1 MDFRSK
7 KGCGEILL
15 SILEPLKRCFSPGSA
30 RVRLSGAG
38 ACYCRSTVEMEAFAR
53 PLWGLIPFW
62 AGGQRAEEWERL
74 YRQGI
79 SAGTDPG
86 HPEYWGDC
94 GDHDQRFV
102 EMAPIALGLI
112 MVPEIL
118 WEPLD
123 GGEKERLAAWLNQIN
138 DHSLPLCNWYYFRIL
153 VNLALKLRGCPYDG
167 QRMETDL
174 DTMEQYYLGDGWYVD
189 GTSQQKDYY
198 SAFAMQFYSQIYAV
212 YARDTDTERCG
223 RILERA
229 SGFGKEFIYWFDEN
243 GAALAYGRSLTY
255 RFAQTAYWSAALF
268 SEACG
273 EDNGVVKGI
282 IIRNL
287 QYWLSKDIFRPDGI
301 LSVGYGYENLTM
313 AERYNAP
320 GSPYWALKA
329 FLFLALPD
337 GHPYWN
343 ADEMPLPKLEPVHL
357 SSYGDMLIQH
367 YGKDVCAY
375 VPAVYNR
382 NVLGHFVEKYAK
394 FVYSSRFAF
403 SVAHSWENLS
413 EAAPDSTL
421 AFVSE
426 EDGRVYVRRRSISYR
441 VQKDGLCSVWSP
453 MPGIVVR
460 TEIRPVPG
468 GHLRLHEIDSDKD
481 SLAYDCGFAAEV
493 YQEESWRSITER
505 TAEAG
510 SGGGRCSVTALK
522 GDAAPCLIEGD
533 PNTHLLYKNTVIPAV
548 CYKIKQ
554 GKTLV
559 ETMIESD

>member
-1 MDFRSK
+1 MDFRTK
-7 KGCGEILL
+7 QECGKILL
-15 SILEPLKRCFSPGSA
+15 RILEPLKGRLSPGGA
-30 RVRLSGAG
+30 RVRLFGAG
-38 ACYCRSTVEMEAFAR
+38 ACYSRDTVEMEAFSR

-62 AGGQRAEEWERL
+62 AGGQRAEEWELL
-74 YRQGI
+74 YRRGI
-79 SAGTDPG
+79 AAGTDPS
-86 HPEYWGDC
+86 HSEYWGIC

-102 EMAPIALGLI
+102 EMAPIALGL
-112 MVPEIL
+112 MMAPEIL
-118 WEPLD
+118 WEPF
-123 GGEKERLAAWLNQIN
+123 GREEKKRLAAWLYQIN
-138 DHSLPLCNWYYFRIL
+138 GHSLPLCNWYYFRIL
-153 VNLALKLRGCPYDG
+153 VNLALKLRGCPYDA
-167 QRMETDL
+167 QRMKSDL
-174 DTMEQYYLGDGWYVD
+174 DSMEQYYLGDGWYVD

-212 YARDTDTERCG
+212 YAGDTDAQRCA

-229 SGFGKEFIYWFDEN
+229 AGFGKEFIYWFDET

-268 SEACG
+268 SGACD
-273 EDNGVVKGI
+273 EDNGVVRGI
-282 IIRNL
+282 INRNL
-287 QYWLSKDIFRPDGI
+287 QYWLTKDIFRPDGI

-337 GHPYWN
+337 GHPYWD
-343 ADEMPLPKLEPVHL
+343 ADEKPLPALEPVHL
-357 SSYGDMLIQH
+357 SGHADMLIQH
-367 YGKDVCAY
+367 CGKEVRAY
-375 VPAVYNR
+375 VPGVYNR

-441 VQKDGLCSVWSP
+441 VQKDSLCSVWSP
-453 MPGIVVR
+453 MPGTVVR

-468 GHLRLHEIDSDKD
+468 GHLRLHEIDSDKE
-481 SLAYDCGFAAEV
+481 SLAYDCGFAVEA
-493 YQEESWRSITER
+493 YQKDSWSSVTER

-510 SGGGRCSVTALK
+510 GEGGQCRVTALK
-522 GDAAPCLIEGD
+522 GDGTPCLIEGD
-533 PNTHLLYKNTVIPAV
+533 PNTHLLYTNTVIPAV

-559 ETMIESD
+559 ETMIEAD